1 LYFYFDFN
9 DKEKSR
15 VETLIRSIIAQICAQ
30 RSTIPSAL
38 DRLFARNQDGAL
50 QAPLNDL
57 LDVLPQILNG
67 FRSIYIVVDALDEC
81 LELEEALK
89 VLHQMHSW
97 GSHIMHIIVTS
108 RDLAEIGTSLADIV
122 TDTISV
128 DGPAVNDDISLF
140 ISEMLQNDPKLAR
153 WPLDVREMIS
163 RALNGGARSM

>member
-1 LYFYFDFN
+1 
-9 DKEKSR
+9 
-15 VETLIRSIIAQICAQ
+15 
-30 RSTIPSAL
+30 
-38 DRLFARNQDGAL
+38 
-50 QAPLNDL
+50 
-57 LDVLPQILNG
+57 
-67 FRSIYIVVDALDEC
+67 
-81 LELEEALK
+81 
-89 VLHQMHSW
+89 
-97 GSHIMHIIVTS
+97 MHIIVTS